1 LEYESSRRI
10 AARKA
15 INLRKNAAEAAARR
29 VVKIKQPA
37 TLAPAERYDANIDRI
52 LRAAAAV
59 FAEKSFGLAS
69 IRDIAARARISF
81 PRIYYYLRNKEELLF
96 LISRRAFEQLMH
108 SAEDALARSDDPEVR
123 LRSFIRGHLEYH
135 MGNLAEMK
143 VLVREADSL
152 TGRYAAE
159 IARLKRDYSRLCRRM
174 LEQFAIKRGH
184 PLDREQSRV
193 LTSLLFG
200 AMNWFYTWYEP
211 GRDYEQRGYIME
223 ECFRMVAGAL
233 AIRDSGARAS

>member
-1 LEYESSRRI
+1 LG
-10 AARKA
+10 
-15 INLRKNAAEAAARR
+15 KNTAEAAARR
-29 VVKIKQPA
+29 IVKIKPA
-37 TLAPAERYDANIDRI
+37 PLAPAERYDANIDRI
-52 LRAAAAV
+52 LRAAAVV

-96 LISRRAFEQLMH
+96 LISKRAFEQLMR
-108 SAEDALARSDDPEVR
+108 SAEDALARSDDPEER
-123 LRSFIRGHLEYH
+123 LRLFIRGHLEYH
-135 MGNLAEMK
+135 MGSLAEMK

-152 TGRYAAE
+152 TGRYATE
-159 IARLKRDYSRLCRRM
+159 IARLKRDYSRMCRRL
-174 LEQFAIKRGH
+174 LEQFALKVGR
-184 PLDREQSRV
+184 PLDHEQSRI

-211 GRDYEQRGYIME
+211 ARDYQQRGYIME

-233 AIRDSGARAS
+233 AMREPAAAERTT